1 MLKTYSVSKK
11 FIKSSKANLTD
22 LNLDSEINE
31 LKKYI
36 LGMTADTFDFSKDI
50 DLNKKLNFKHDVLSW
65 LKTNENTKLKD
76 YYRSN
81 PIEISFIYEQQQIDM
96 KLDVKDRYG
105 DNLSGLVKLVQRIAG
120 NIPKLN
126 RKAIVKKIS
135 SKTFTLKKS
144 ISA

>member
-1 MLKTYSVSKK
+1 MLSGKLEILINDVFKLTKK
-11 FIKSSKANLTD
+11 FIKSSKTNLTN
-22 LNLDSEINE
+22 LNLDPEMDE

-105 DNLSGLVKLVQRIAG
+105 DNLSGLVKLVQRVGG
-120 NIPKLN
+120 NFFKLH
-126 RKAIVKKIS
+126 RKAIVQKI
-135 SKTFTLKKS
+135 
-144 ISA
+144 